1 MTKTPASRQL
11 AILIFAVVIAIT
23 ALTPILPSVAA
34 DGSVPRVQLNPD
46 DPGPRPIE
54 QLTSQVITRDY
65 GYAWQTMA
73 QALESNQDNL
83 LDGFFTGLAKDNLS
97 NLIAEQRRT
106 GIRTRYVDHGHKLV
120 ELFYSPAGDAMQLRD
135 RAQLEMQIFD
145 GQKLIDSEQVTL
157 QYVVLMTPGADRWLV
172 RDLEFVPEI
181 EH

>member
-1 MTKTPASRQL
+1 MTRIRTSRQL
-11 AILIFAVVIAIT
+11 ALLIFTLVIAI
-23 ALTPILPSVAA
+23 AILTSILPSVVA
-34 DGSVPRVQLNPD
+34 DGAAPRVELSPD

-65 GYAWQTMA
+65 AYAWQTMA
-73 QALESNQDNL
+73 EALERNQGNL
-83 LDGFFTGLAKDNLS
+83 LDGFFTGWAKENLS
-97 NLIAEQRRT
+97 NLIAEQERT
-106 GIRTRYVDHGHKLV
+106 GIHTRYVDHGHKLV

-172 RDLEFVPEI
+172 RDLESVPET